1 MLVNVLT
8 PGFTTSNGSAF
19 LFPLIVFKNEIR
31 NAGIDISIVK
41 QSDKDISQCDVVA
54 IDSKQ
59 FRHIPDD
66 QQDEIKELINNY
78 RSSEAKIIW
87 FDTTDSTGTLQAEMV
102 PVVDKYMKAQLLK
115 NKTRYEQ
122 IIYGGRELSEYY
134 FQTAG
139 IVDSDE
145 KAINQPISNQDID
158 KLGISWNSGLANYS
172 TYGPLKTV
180 LYRRTHLR
188 NLLSYPQSPTPNA
201 QKRTNDLSA
210 RFGIRYSRETVRYQ
224 REKIHAL
231 LSNRLDTRKLNRR
244 EYMRELRQ
252 SKVVLSPFGWGEI
265 TLKDFEV
272 FLTGGML
279 LKPSMEHLATWP
291 DFYVDGVTYKSF
303 DWDLS
308 DLEEKIEWA
317 LGNGEEREAIASEG
331 HRKYLQ
337 HTYDS
342 NAAEIF
348 VTHLN
353 NVLSTEMPTTE

>member
-1 MLVNVLT
+1 MLVNILT

-41 QSDKDISQCDVVA
+41 QSDKNISQCDVVA

-66 QQDEIKELINNY
+66 QQDEIKELITYY
-78 RSSEAKIIW
+78 RSSKAKIIW
-87 FDTTDSTGTLQAEMV
+87 FDTTDSTGTLQSEMV
-102 PVVDKYMKAQLLK
+102 PVVDKYMKAQLLR

-122 IIYGGRELSEYY
+122 RIYGGRELSEYY

-145 KAINQPISNQDID
+145 KAVNNPISKNDTA

-172 TYGPLKTV
+172 TYGPLKMG
-180 LYRRTHLR
+180 LYRRTHVPY
-188 NLLSYPQSPTPNA
+188 LLSYPYSPTQNPRE
-201 QKRTNDLSA
+201 RTNDLSA
-210 RFGIRYSRETVRYQ
+210 RFGISYSRQTVRYQ
-224 REKIHAL
+224 REKIRDL
-231 LSNRLDTRKLNRR
+231 LSTHLDTRKLNRR
-244 EYMRELRQ
+244 DYMKELRQ
-252 SKVVLSPFGWGEI
+252 SKAILSPFGWGEI

-279 LKPSMEHLATWP
+279 LKPSMEHMETWP
-291 DFYVDGVTYKSF
+291 DFYVDGVTYTSF

-308 DLEEKIEWA
+308 DLEKKIEWA
-317 LGNGEEREAIASEG
+317 LHNDTARESIALEG
-331 HRKYLQ
+331 HHKYLR
-337 HTYDS
+337 HTS
-342 NAAEIF
+342 GINAAELF
-348 VTHLN
+348 ATHLTS
-353 NVLSTEMPTTE
+353 VLSTEIPTTE